1 MDSPNQNKRT
11 FSLTNLAVDNSTSV
25 FLLTIMVFIF
35 GLYAYDQVPK
45 EQFPEVKFPQVFVNT
60 PYFGNSAADIE
71 NLVTR
76 PLEKELQ
83 SVDGLKKITSTS
95 IQDFSVITVEFN
107 ADEDIDEATRR
118 VKDAIDLAKPEL
130 PSDLDTDP
138 TVLEISASDF
148 PIVTINMSGDFSPDD
163 LRRYGELMEEE
174 LEDIKGINDVQLKG
188 VQDREIEIAVDVRKM
203 ESLEIGFND
212 IENAVGSENLTL
224 SGGEIVNNNMRRAI
238 RVVGEFADAD
248 ELANTIIKNE
258 GQRLVYLRDVATVGF
273 GYEDPVSIA
282 RANAQP
288 VVSLDVIK
296 KSGENLLSTSDEI
309 EEVVARVKTMLP
321 AGLEVTF
328 FNDQSDNTRDQV
340 DNLENSIISG
350 VILVVLVLLFFLGVR
365 NALFVGIA
373 IPLSMLMGILWIWLS
388 GVTLNIVVLFA
399 LILALG
405 LLVDNGIV
413 IVENVFRY
421 MQLGRSSDNA
431 AKFGAGEVA
440 WPIIA
445 STATTLAAFS
455 PLAVW
460 PGIVGEFMKYFPI
473 TLILV
478 LGSSLIVALVINP
491 VLAASLMKVDERA
504 ATRQAR
510 RRRVRNVLLSAGGM
524 MVVGLIGLLV
534 GAQWLFNLMVI
545 ATIVNLV
552 YFFALRPV
560 SFVFQDRFLPWLEG
574 KYKGLIDFSLRYGK
588 TMLAG
593 TFGLFLL
600 SFVLTALK
608 PPTVVF
614 FPSADPLYVN
624 AFVEL
629 PLGSDIQATNEV
641 SKELE
646 RRVLKTLEPYD
657 GIVQSVLTQ
666 IGENTSDP
674 NTPPEPGVT
683 PNKARITVSFVPF
696 RERGGV
702 STTLVMEEIRET
714 VQGIPGTKITVDKNA
729 DGPPTGKAINLEIS
743 GEDLDKLVP
752 LGDDVINYI
761 NAQGI
766 PGIEELTADVKL
778 GKPELLVKVDREA
791 ARRYGLSTFQIA
803 NALRTSVYGR
813 EVSKYKLGEDE
824 YPIFIRLK
832 EEDRNNVE
840 RLLAQRI
847 TFRDPSN
854 GRITQVPISTVAGV
868 EYSSTY
874 SSIKRK
880 DLDRVITISS
890 NVTEGY
896 VGNDVVPQIAEAMEG
911 YDLPQGFNYEF
922 TGEQQQQQEDV
933 GFLLGA
939 FVFALFLIFIIIVA
953 QFNSISSPF
962 IILTSVVLSLIG
974 VLLGYFFFGGT
985 LSVVF
990 TGVGIISLAGVV
1002 VNNAIVLIDYT
1013 TLLMKDRVEELGM
1026 DKISDLDLADIRAA
1040 IVDGGSTR
1048 LRPVLLTAITTVLGL
1063 IPLAIGFNF
1072 DFFSFVASWDGRYF
1086 LGGDNTAIWGPMAWT
1101 IIYGMVFA
1109 TFLTLVVVPV
1119 MMWLLYKSRRGIRNT
1134 VARLSHS
1141 AEEPEVYEIETT
1153 IRVGG

>member
-1 MDSPNQNKRT
+1 MDNSNPQKRT
-11 FSLTNLAVDNSTSV
+11 FGLTNLAVDNGTSV
-25 FLLTIMVFIF
+25 FLLAIMILIF

-45 EQFPEVKFPQVFVNT
+45 EQFPEVEFPQVYINT

-76 PLEKELQ
+76 PLEKEING
-83 SVDGLKKITSTS
+83 VDGVKVIRSTS
-95 IQDFSVITVEFN
+95 VQDFSVITVEFN
-107 ADEDIDEATRR
+107 SDEDFDDAVRR
-118 VKDAIDLAKPEL
+118 VKDAVDQAKPEL
-130 PSDLDTDP
+130 PNDLDSDP
-138 TVLEISASDF
+138 TVLEINLSEF
-148 PIVTINMSGDFSPDD
+148 PIVTVNMSGDFPPEE
-163 LRRYGELMEEE
+163 LRRYAELMEDE
-174 LEDIKGINDVQLKG
+174 LEEVDGVSEVTLKGIQE
-188 VQDREIEIAVDVRKM
+188 REIEIAVDVRKM
-203 ESLEIGFND
+203 ESLEISFQD
-212 IENAVGSENLTL
+212 IENAISGENLTL
-224 SGGEIVNNNMRRAI
+224 SGGEIVNDGVRRAI
-238 RVVGEFADAD
+238 RVVGEYDDAR
-248 ELANTIIKNE
+248 ELAGTIVKNE
-258 GQRLVYLRDVATVGF
+258 NQRIVYLRDIADVEF
-273 GYEDPVSIA
+273 GYEDPKSIA
-282 RANAQP
+282 RADGQP
-288 VVSLDVIK
+288 VISLDVIK
-296 KSGENLLSTSDEI
+296 KSGENLLTTSDGVQATVA
-309 EEVVARVKTMLP
+309 EVAEDLP
-321 AGLEVTF
+321 KGLNISF
-328 FNDQSDNTRDQV
+328 FNDQSDNTRSEV

-350 VILVVLVLLFFLGVR
+350 VILVVLVLLFFLGLR

-413 IVENVFRY
+413 IVENVYRY
-421 MQLGRSSDNA
+421 MQNGERPRDA

-445 STATTLAAFS
+445 STATTLAAFM

-478 LGSSLIVALVINP
+478 LISSLIVALVINP
-491 VLAASLMKVDERA
+491 VLASRFMRVDKREESGRG
-504 ATRQAR
+504 R
-510 RRRVRNVLLSAGGM
+510 RRKVRTTLITVGAMMTFGLL
-524 MVVGLIGLLV
+524 GLLV
-534 GAQWLFNLMVI
+534 GFVSLFNLMLI
-545 ATIVNLV
+545 ASLV
-552 YFFALRPV
+552 TLIYFFLLRPA
-560 SFVFQDRFLPWLEG
+560 SFSFQDRVLPWLERNYNRFIG
-574 KYKGLIDFSLRYGK
+574 FALRWGK

-593 TFGLFLL
+593 TFLL
-600 SFVLTALK
+600 LVLSLVLSAVK
-608 PPTVVF
+608 PPQIEF

-629 PLGSDIQATNEV
+629 PIGSDIEATNEV
-641 SKELE
+641 TRELE
-646 RRVLKTLEPYD
+646 QRLLSLLEPYGD
-657 GIVQSVLTQ
+657 VVEAVLTQ

-674 NTPPEPGVT
+674 NAPPEPGFT

-702 STTLVMEEIRET
+702 NTRDIMEEIRRS
-714 VQGIPGTKITVDKNA
+714 VRGVPGVKVTVDKNA
-729 DGPPTGKAINLEIS
+729 DGPATGKPINIEIA
-743 GEDLDKLVP
+743 GEDIDRLVL
-752 LGDDVINYI
+752 LGDEVINYI

-766 PGIEELTADVKL
+766 PGIEELVADIKV
-778 GKPELLVKVDREA
+778 GKPELTVRVDREA

-803 NALRTSVYGR
+803 SALRTSVYGK
-813 EVSKYKLGEDE
+813 EVSQYKLGEDE
-824 YPIFIRLK
+824 YPIFIRLA
-832 EEDRNNVE
+832 EEDRNRVE
-840 RLLAQRI
+840 SLLDQRI

-854 GRITQVPISTVAGV
+854 GRITQVPISTVASV

-890 NVTEGY
+890 NTLDGY
-896 VGNDVVPQIAEAMEG
+896 VANDIIPEIDAALQNF
-911 YDLPQGFNYEF
+911 DLPQGFNYEF
-922 TGEQQQQQEDV
+922 TGEQQQQEEDI

-962 IILTSVVLSLIG
+962 IILTSVILSTIG

-985 LSVVF
+985 FSVVF

-1013 TLLMKDRVEELGM
+1013 TLLMQEKAEAKGLE
-1026 DKISDLDLADIRAA
+1026 KISELELEDIHQA
-1040 IVDGGSTR
+1040 IIQGGATR

-1072 DFFSFVASWDGRYF
+1072 DFFGFIGDLSFSNNFF

-1101 IIYGMVFA
+1101 VIYGLVFA

-1119 MMWLLYKSRRGIRNT
+1119 MMWLIYKSRRGIRK
-1134 VARLSHS
+1134 VIDKYSYQ
-1141 AEEPEVYEIETT
+1141 EEPDEAVLLETT
-1153 IRVGG
+1153 

>member
-1 MDSPNQNKRT
+1 MEQKKRT

-25 FLLTIMVFIF
+25 FLLTIMIFLF

-71 NLVTR
+71 SLVTR

-95 IQDFSVITVEFN
+95 LQDFSVITVEFN

-118 VKDAIDLAKPEL
+118 VKDAVDKAKAEL
-130 PSDLDTDP
+130 PTDLDTDP
-138 TVLEISASDF
+138 AILDISASDI
-148 PIVTINMSGDFSPDD
+148 PIVTVNMSGDFSGDE
-163 LRRYGELMEEE
+163 LRRFGELMEEE
-174 LEDIKGINDVQLKG
+174 IEDIKGVNDVQLKG
-188 VQDREIEIAVDVRKM
+188 VQDREVEIAVDVRKM
-203 ESLEIGFND
+203 ESLEISFQD

-224 SGGEIVNNNMRRAI
+224 SGGEIVNNNVRRAI
-238 RVVGEFADAD
+238 RVVGEFADAE

-258 GQRLVYLRDVATVGF
+258 RQRLVYLRDIAEVGF
-273 GYEDPVSIA
+273 GYADPVSIA
-282 RANAQP
+282 RANGLP

-296 KSGENLLSTSDEI
+296 KAGENLLSTSDEI
-309 EEVVARVKTMLP
+309 VEVVDRVKAQLP
-321 AGLEVTF
+321 AELEITF
-328 FNDQSDNTRDQV
+328 FNDQSNNTRDQV

-350 VILVVLVLLFFLGVR
+350 VILVVLVLLFFLGLR

-413 IVENVFRY
+413 IVENVYRY
-421 MQLGRSSDNA
+421 LQQGRRSDNA

-460 PGIVGEFMKYFPI
+460 PGIVGEFMKYFPL

-491 VLAASLMKVDERA
+491 VLAKTFMQIDERE
-504 ATRQAR
+504 ATKKGRKR
-510 RRRVRNVLLSAGGM
+510 GMLRTLISAGLLMIIG
-524 MVVGLIGLLV
+524 VLGLLV

-545 ATIVNLV
+545 VTIVMLV
-552 YFFALRPV
+552 YYFMLRPV

-574 KYKGLIDFSLRYGK
+574 KYKGLINFSLNWGK
-588 TMLAG
+588 SLLFG
-593 TFGLFLL
+593 TILLFFGSIFL
-600 SFVLTALK
+600 TIAA
-608 PPTVVF
+608 PPTIEF

-624 AFVEL
+624 AFIEL
-629 PLGSDIQATNEV
+629 PLGSDIEATNGV
-641 SKELE
+641 ARDLE
-646 RRVLKTLEPYD
+646 TRLLDRLKPYD
-657 GIVQSVLTQ
+657 DIIESLLTQ

-674 NTPPEPGVT
+674 NQPPEPGVT

-702 STTLVMEEIRET
+702 STNDIMQEIRET
-714 VQGIPGTKITVDKNA
+714 IQGVPGAKITVDKNA
-729 DGPPTGKAINLEIS
+729 DGPPTGKAINLEIT
-743 GEDLDKLVP
+743 GEDLDKLIP
-752 LGDDVINYI
+752 LGDDVINFI
-761 NAQGI
+761 NSRGI

-791 ARRYGLSTFQIA
+791 ARRYGLSTFQVA
-803 NALRTSVYGR
+803 SALRTSVYGK

-832 EEDRNNVE
+832 EEDRNSVDA
-840 RLLAQRI
+840 LLNQRI
-847 TFRDPSN
+847 TFRDPTN
-854 GRITQVPISTVAGV
+854 GRITQVPISTVASV
-868 EYSSTY
+868 EYTSTY

-880 DLDRVITISS
+880 DLDRVVTITS
-890 NVTEGY
+890 NVLDGY
-896 VGNDVVPQIAEAMEG
+896 VGNDVVPQIAEAMES
-911 YDLPQGFNYEF
+911 YEMPQGFNYAF
-922 TGEQQQQQEDV
+922 TGEQQQQQEDL

-1013 TLLMKDRVEELGM
+1013 TLLMKERAADLNIE
-1026 DKISDLDLADIRAA
+1026 KISHLELEDIRAA

-1072 DFFSFVASWDGRYF
+1072 DFFSFIATWDGRYF

-1119 MMWLLYKSRRGIRNT
+1119 MMWLIYKTRRSIKSLFRRISGKADDRDLVVKT
-1134 VARLSHS
+1134 
-1141 AEEPEVYEIETT
+1141 
-1153 IRVGG
+1153 